1 MERDTAFELTTAN
14 IRFGSGTTSEVG
26 MELAD
31 RGIRRVMVVTD
42 SHLKQLPPVNT
53 VLESLEQEGVEY
65 ALFDRAHVEPTD
77 RSFQEAIAF
86 AQEGEFD
93 GFAAVGGGSSM
104 DTAKAANLYSTYPA
118 GFLDYVNAPVGRGV
132 PVPGPLKPLLAVP
145 TTAGTGSE
153 TTGVA
158 IFGLVERHVKTGI
171 SHRHLKPTL
180 GIVDPENTRTL
191 PPGVAAATGLDV
203 LTHAVESYTALPF
216 DQRPRPERP
225 RLRPAYQGANPISDL
240 WALEALRLMA
250 AHLPR
255 AVADP
260 EDDEAR
266 AQMILAA
273 SLAGIGFG
281 NAGVHL
287 PHAMAYPVAG
297 MVEEFRPEG
306 YPGSGP
312 LVPHGIAVIVN
323 APAGFR
329 FTAPACPERHLKA
342 AEVLGANVSGVSEAD
357 AGQVLA
363 EQIVDFMRRLDMPSG
378 LGDLG
383 YGRKHI
389 PALVEGTLA
398 QERLTRMSPRPAG
411 EEELAGLFEEAL
423 RYW

>member
-158 IFGLVERHVKTGI
+158 IFDLVERHVKTGI

-398 QERLTRMSPRPAG
+398 QERLTRMSPRSAG

>member
-158 IFGLVERHVKTGI
+158 IFDLVERHVKTGI